1 MTGFQRALACAAL
14 IVTGMAAAA
23 EPQRV
28 EIPAGGRSSSP
39 APLVGY
45 LFRPPG
51 AGPHPAVVMMHG
63 CGGAYAKSG
72 KLNSRHQMW
81 GDLLSERGYAALM
94 VDSFTSRGL
103 REICTIKLSE
113 RVLKEA
119 DRVGDAHAA
128 LAFLRGLPEVA
139 PNDIGLLGWSH
150 GGGVALGAITQKPSI
165 DGFRAAVAFYPGCST
180 RARRADTFHP
190 YAPTLVLIGR
200 SDNWTPAAPCEALVA
215 AVAARGEPMSIVT
228 YAGAYHDFD
237 SPLLTGSRVR
247 QDVPNGVN
255 PGQGV
260 TIAGNP
266 EAREDAIKRVSAFFA
281 LHLH

>member
-1 MTGFQRALACAAL
+1 
-14 IVTGMAAAA
+14 
-23 EPQRV
+23 
-28 EIPAGGRSSSP
+28 
-39 APLVGY
+39 
-45 LFRPPG
+45 
-51 AGPHPAVVMMHG
+51 MMHG

-113 RVLKEA
+113 RVVKEA
-119 DRVGDAHAA
+119 DRVGDAYAA

-150 GGGVALGAITQKPSI
+150 GGGAALSTITQKPSI

-228 YAGAYHDFD
+228 YADAYHDFD